1 LDGHRLLSPISGC
14 AGTGGTDRHGQVEMQ
29 FREDEA
35 RPGKQVIQIYLA
47 RSGTG
52 VDRLARWLAAA
63 TAVRLAAVETPV
75 LSLRVPRRAF
85 ANWQVGGWRY
95 EAGASPSGPGT
106 SVLDLPLPATIDFRD
121 E

>member
-1 LDGHRLLSPISGC
+1 MQVRDDGARL
-14 AGTGGTDRHGQVEMQ
+14 
-29 FREDEA
+29 
-35 RPGKQVIQIYLA
+35 GKQVIQVYLA
-47 RSGTG
+47 RSDTG
-52 VDRLARWLAAA
+52 VDRPVRCLAAL
-63 TAVRLAAVETPV
+63 TPVRLAAEETPV

-95 EAGASPSGPGT
+95 EAGASLSGPGT